1 MINGI
6 NVTAEVETQGPESKY
21 WDKKDFDFSLK
32 GTEYVIVSTT
42 GFKMRILMKD
52 LNKVTNFLKDL

>member
-6 NVTAEVETQGPESKY
+6 NVTAEVETQGTESKY
-21 WDKKDFDFSLK
+21 WEKRNFDFSLK
-32 GTEYVIVSTT
+32 GTEYVIVETT
-42 GFKMRILMKD
+42 EFKIRILMKD